1 MQPTSVYQPIVE
13 LESGEVVA
21 YEALA
26 RGPGGEPPMDL
37 FAAARAGGT
46 LAELDWACRLAA
58 VRGARAAGMG
68 SHVALFVNIE
78 PEVAGTP
85 APSAAIAEEIQR
97 ARKELSIFLEV
108 TERALTHRPAEL
120 LGLLEGLR
128 DQGVGIALDDVGA
141 DPRSLALLPVLRPDV
156 VKLDMS
162 LVRDATSRESA
173 AVMTAVCA
181 HAEATGAVILAE
193 GVETEEH
200 LLVARTLGA
209 RFGQGWFFGRPEPLP
224 ASMRTRGSANVR
236 ITLPGRVAT
245 ESPVALV
252 GARVPLRAGRKDILI
267 GVSHHLEAQARRL
280 GEEAVVVS
288 AFQDARFFTPDT
300 CRRYAELAEGA
311 ALVAALG
318 VDLAAEPAPGVRGAP
333 ITADDPL
340 GCEWD
345 VAVLG
350 PHFAA
355 ALVARDVGDDGPD
368 RLRRFDFALTFDR
381 ELVVDV
387 VQALLGRVVARRV

>member
-1 MQPTSVYQPIVE
+1 
-13 LESGEVVA
+13 
-21 YEALA
+21 
-26 RGPGGEPPMDL
+26 
-37 FAAARAGGT
+37 
-46 LAELDWACRLAA
+46 
-58 VRGARAAGMG
+58 
-68 SHVALFVNIE
+68 
-78 PEVAGTP
+78 
-85 APSAAIAEEIQR
+85 
-97 ARKELSIFLEV
+97 
-108 TERALTHRPAEL
+108 
-120 LGLLEGLR
+120 
-128 DQGVGIALDDVGA
+128 VGIALDDVGA

-162 LVRDATSRESA
+162 LVRDATTRESA

-209 RFGQGWFFGRPEPLP
+209 RFAQGWFFGRPGPLP
-224 ASMRTRGSANVR
+224 VPLHTRAGSSPR
-236 ITLPGRVAT
+236 ITLPGRVAS
-245 ESPVALV
+245 ESPVGIV
-252 GARVPLRAGRKDILI
+252 EARVPLRPGRKDILI

-288 AFQDARFFTPDT
+288 TFQEDRYFTPDT

-318 VDLAAEPAPGVRGAP
+318 VGLAPEPAPGVRGAP
-333 ITADDPL
+333 ITPDDPL

-355 ALVARDVGDDGPD
+355 ALVARDAGDDGPEQM
-368 RLRRFDFALTFDR
+368 RRFDFALTFDR

-387 VQALLGRVVARRV
+387 VQALLGRVAARRV